1 MIRRLIALL
10 AVLTLSLSFIPS
22 SLATDADDRKVL
34 EMKQHGDGGWIGM
47 TFENAIEDYLPSRL
61 YAENRKQSTST
72 YNEGLD
78 TVICTST
85 KDPACLKD
93 GYALDYRAVLPPC
106 ASADQLDCIQSITAK
121 LTDGTT
127 SEGTVVRKWNT
138 ALTYVG
144 DTALGIPD
152 GSPQATWKIPGSNPG
167 GSEEY
172 ALTAIIGGHTDL
184 GYNGKFGGFPTSNL
198 QINLKPIREVTGFYI
213 EPISSI
219 GAVGL
224 GKGFFSNTFSS
235 DKGCVI
241 AELNRCALAASFNL
255 DTRFTLK
262 VRLSSRSYPWMHGRL
277 GDPSV
282 TVDSISGTAQLL
294 TVTANPLEVPMVAGW
309 VRWND
314 LPAALQSK
322 YPQGTGGTGADNSDH
337 TTSDLAN
344 RIMRVGMRAAGQQ
357 ALEDFKLWNPLL
369 ADKPMAMRTVWSL
382 RSISNSDPAI
392 RACDGQGLSGLVTTN
407 AAVYSD
413 GPPSFDKDSQ
423 SLNYTVGAPHFDT
436 SNKVFNGLYSLI
448 MNSEVARCIYGFSNA
463 PISAKIEIASDDG
476 SSSVATTTL
485 NQKDGWLRLS
495 ANGFHYSIPQ
505 IKIKLTQEKVVV
517 AEPAPSATPVASVVP
532 VAATTKLSPAIR
544 VMKTIKCTKGT
555 TVRKV
560 TATKPVCPKGYKKA

>member
-10 AVLTLSLSFIPS
+10 AVITLSLSFIPS
-22 SLATDADDRKVL
+22 SVATDADDRKVL
-34 EMKQHGDGGWIGM
+34 EMKQRGDGGWMGM
-47 TFENAIEDYLPSRL
+47 TFEDAIEDFFPSHL
-61 YAENRKQSTST
+61 YADNQKWSPSIN
-72 YNEGLD
+72 NEGLD
-78 TVICTST
+78 SVICTSA

-93 GYALDYRAVLPPC
+93 GYGFNYRAVLSPC

-121 LTDGTT
+121 LADGTN

-138 ALTYVG
+138 AFTYVG
-144 DTALGIPD
+144 DAAIGIPD
-152 GSPQATWKIPGSNPG
+152 GGVQATWKIPGSNPG

-172 ALTAIIGGHTDL
+172 ALTAIIKGGTALRSNGSFSGFSRDL
-184 GYNGKFGGFPTSNL
+184 H
-198 QINLKPIREVTGFYI
+198 INLKPIREVTGVYI
-213 EPISSI
+213 EPVSSV
-219 GAVGL
+219 GYVGL
-224 GKGFFSNTFSS
+224 GKGVFENGTSS

-255 DTRFTLK
+255 DTQFTLK
-262 VRLSSRSYPWMHGRL
+262 IRLSSQSPHWMHGRL

-282 TVDSISGTAQLL
+282 TVDSISNTGQLL
-294 TVTANPLEVPMVAGW
+294 TITANPLEVPMVAGW

-314 LPAALQSK
+314 LPATMQSK
-322 YPQGTGGTGADNSDH
+322 YPQGVGGSGVDYSDH

-344 RIMRVGMRAAGQQ
+344 RILRVGMRAAGKE

-369 ADKPMAMRTVWSL
+369 ADKPMAMRTTWSL
-382 RSISNSDPAI
+382 RSITNSDPAI

-413 GPPSFDKDSQ
+413 GPPSFDKESQ

-448 MNSEVARCIYGFSNA
+448 MNSAVARCIYGFSNA

-505 IKIKLTQEKVVV
+505 IKIKLAQEKVVV
-517 AEPAPSATPVASVVP
+517 AEPAPSATPVAP
-532 VAATTKLSPAIR
+532 VASVAPVVR
-544 VMKTIKCTKGT
+544 VLKTIKCMKGT
-555 TVRKV
+555 TAKKV
-560 TATKPVCPKGYKKA
+560 TATKPTCPKGYKKA